1 VSGRAGRAHTA
12 PGVVST
18 AVPVTPALYEC
29 EVGHVRISPQRYAL
43 RHRTYY
49 WLVDIDEFPRTPRL
63 LRPLAGFRTED
74 HFSGT
79 AASIRAGLERMLA
92 ARGVECPDGQVLM
105 LAQARVLG
113 FVFNPITV
121 YWCHDRDGRL
131 RHVVAEVHNTYGER
145 HCYLLDASA
154 AEQAD
159 VAKEFY
165 VSPFFPVDGLY
176 RMRLPLP
183 GDRLALNVQ
192 LERDGGRP
200 FTATLRGR
208 ARPYSPT
215 ALLGTVLRH
224 PMAPLAAAAAI
235 RFHGIR
241 LYLRRL
247 PVLPRP
253 HHDPQEGMQ

>member
-1 VSGRAGRAHTA
+1 VS
-12 PGVVST
+12 ST
-18 AVPVTPALYEC
+18 VPVSAALYEC
-29 EVGHVRISPQRYAL
+29 EVGHVRTSPQRYAL

-49 WLVDIDEFPRTPRL
+49 WLVDIDEFPGIPRP
-63 LRPLAGFRTED
+63 LRPLAGFRPED
-74 HFSGT
+74 HFAGT
-79 AASIRAGLERMLA
+79 AASIRAGLERFLA
-92 ARGVECPDGQVLM
+92 ARGAERPDGQVLM
-105 LAQARVLG
+105 LTQARVLG

-121 YWCHDRDGRL
+121 YWCHDREGTL
-131 RHVVAEVHNTYGER
+131 RHIVAEVHNTYGER

-165 VSPFFPVDGLY
+165 VSPFFPVDGGY
-176 RMRLPLP
+176 RMRLPVP
-183 GDRLALNVQ
+183 GDRLALSVQ

-215 ALLGTVLRH
+215 ALLAAALRH
-224 PMAPLAAAAAI
+224 PMAPLTAAIAI

-253 HHDPQEGMQ
+253 RHDPQEGMQ